1 MLAGMFFLTACATN
15 PEPQNMEEPP
25 SWSVGLTWGSTG
37 SGATSYAHP
46 VLLAGFTGTMDEASV
61 FCCWYDPVSSTW
73 QDGTPPVL
81 DRYASLNLV
90 AISCGETTK
99 DLTSLPQSLVADA
112 SHQELWLM
120 DYQAEATKGHVN
132 LRLHHLMSQVGI
144 RIQLEDEQLAALEP
158 VDVTLRAYTQATV
171 EYEEERLVPSGIPE
185 QVACGAFTE
194 SGDFSG
200 MWEGCSLLTVIPQT
214 FRAGETCLTF
224 RVDGNNYTFRP
235 DKDITLTPGR
245 ITYLNLG
252 VAYDR
257 ITLSIAEGGIS
268 VNGWGSGGDL
278 SGGEAG

>member
-1 MLAGMFFLTACATN
+1 MLAGMFFLTACAIN

-132 LRLHHLMSQVGI
+132 LRLHHKTTCL
-144 RIQLEDEQLAALEP
+144 P
-158 VDVTLRAYTQATV
+158 VPFR
-171 EYEEERLVPSGIPE
+171 RVPSPPLC
-185 QVACGAFTE
+185 A
-194 SGDFSG
+194 
-200 MWEGCSLLTVIPQT
+200 GCYKCRCAPAARCHNSRFVIH
-214 FRAGETCLTF
+214 
-224 RVDGNNYTFRP
+224 
-235 DKDITLTPGR
+235 
-245 ITYLNLG
+245 
-252 VAYDR
+252 
-257 ITLSIAEGGIS
+257 
-268 VNGWGSGGDL
+268 
-278 SGGEAG
+278 